1 MERGDYSQDVSR
13 LVSFRLP
20 ILALVLLAGCG
31 ISLDSGAGPQPP
43 PPNAVDLTFYMRDL
57 SGLPHHY
64 IFRGEHH
71 PDTEG
76 MVTDR
81 AATIGCGP
89 VGRDWELVVSQGLP
103 PPDPAD
109 EVVLR
114 ITGEPF
120 GDPDVLTLWLSVE
133 LDGTAVTG
141 EGVPEWWGDRD
152 LQGCS

>member
-1 MERGDYSQDVSR
+1 MIERIPRDVSR
-13 LVSFRLP
+13 PVWP
-20 ILALVLLAGCG
+20 ILALWLLAGCG
-31 ISLDSGAGPQPP
+31 ISLDPGAGPQPP

-81 AATIGCGP
+81 PATIGCGP
-89 VGRDWELVVSQGLP
+89 VGRDWDLVVSQSLG

-114 ITGEPF
+114 ITGEAF
-120 GDPDVLTLWLSVE
+120 GNPDVLTLWLSVE
-133 LDGTAVTG
+133 RDGTAATG

-152 LQGCS
+152 LQGCR